1 MNPIKKSVPALC
13 QTRPRPL
20 YRVYYNKTHAYK
32 CWCLRHMELTKRV
45 IYIYKYA
52 INDVAIV
59 SIRIFVCIHV
69 YVCMYIHSKAK
80 ASIDWS

>member
-1 MNPIKKSVPALC
+1 MLVPEAHGAHKAC
-13 QTRPRPL
+13 D
-20 YRVYYNKTHAYK
+20 
-32 CWCLRHMELTKRV
+32 